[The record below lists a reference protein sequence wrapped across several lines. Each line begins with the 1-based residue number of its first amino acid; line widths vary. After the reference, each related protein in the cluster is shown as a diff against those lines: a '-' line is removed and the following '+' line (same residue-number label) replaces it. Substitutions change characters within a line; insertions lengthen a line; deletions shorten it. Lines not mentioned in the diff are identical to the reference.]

1 MRSRSTAVVLCLL
14 CLLASACAAD
24 APSPD
29 TAQTSDIPQD
39 SGPRVSG
46 AGSTRTAL
54 GMAAAGGAPLQS
66 PACPEALDPQSPD
79 TVTIAWSS
87 PDLTELA
94 AIGVE
99 TLVIDQPHLIV
110 EAYINEVN
118 SQGGIGGKCFRLAA
132 YSWKLSDPEGSFR
145 EICTDLAENQPV
157 VLLSLWTNLTT
168 LRCATFG
175 AKIPT
180 VGVHT
185 SLPGSLVE
193 AAGGALFLGDGSVEY
208 LLSTSLQVAARADV
222 LTSDDRIGLLG
233 NDGAIAAELVGGVG
247 SREVETAAAEM
258 EHLGL
263 QMVASA
269 EVPSEFGTAGVS
281 AAESSVR
288 LLEGGLTDAE
298 IEEGQRNFSRLAPG
312 RAEILRQMEQYFLS
326 TAEQFRDAGVTTVV
340 SSATSADVR
349 RLMRAAERLDWTP
362 RWITNDSQPAVLTLD
377 GAPRQQSIRLVHVSS
392 RRAAGDPVPDLDRGC
407 VSLRNTSTGAP
418 PFSHRTHTD
427 AWTLITDTCDLL
439 DVTFAAMT
447 RVAGPLTREA
457 LTDELGATR
466 YETGHGAR
474 ITFGPD
480 DRNGSD
486 RFRVLRADPDCVLD
500 HWGCL
505 RAAGDW

>member
-1 MRSRSTAVVLCLL
+1 MLGLL
-14 CLLASACAAD
+14 GLVASACTAD
-24 APSPD
+24 TLRPD
-29 TAQTSDIPQD
+29 TARSSDIPED
-39 SGPRVSG
+39 GGPQVSG
-46 AGSTRTAL
+46 VDSTRTAT
-54 GMAAAGGAPLQS
+54 GVAAAGGTLTPS
-66 PACPEALDPQSPD
+66 PACPEAPDPQSPD
-79 TVTIAWSS
+79 SVTVAWSS

-99 TLVIDQPHLIV
+99 TLVLDEPSLIV

-118 SQGGIGGKCFRLAA
+118 AQGGIGGKCLRLAA
-132 YSWKLSDPEGSFR
+132 YSWNLSDPDGSFR
-145 EICTDLAENQPV
+145 EICTDLVDNQPL
-157 VLLSLWTNLTT
+157 VLLSLWTNVTT

-180 VGVHT
+180 MGIHT
-185 SLPGSLVE
+185 SFPGSLIE
-193 AAGGALFLGDGSVEY
+193 AASGMATMAAGIIDPEEALFLGDGSVEF
-208 LLSTSLQVAARADV
+208 LLSTSLQVAARAGV
-222 LTSDDRIGLLG
+222 MTSDDRIGLLG
-233 NDGAIAAELVGGVG
+233 KGGAGAESQIATVQ
-247 SREVETAAAEM
+247 AEM
-258 EHLGL
+258 ERLGL

-269 EVPSEFGTAGVS
+269 SVPSEFGTAGVS

-298 IEEGQRNFSRLAPG
+298 IEEGQQNFSRLVPE
-312 RAEILRQMEQYFLS
+312 RAEVLRQIEQYFLS
-326 TAEQFRDAGVTTVV
+326 AAEQFRGAGVTTVV

-377 GAPRQQSIRLVHVSS
+377 GAPRQQSGNLVHVSA
-392 RRAAGDPVPDLDRGC
+392 RRAAGDPVPELDRGC

-447 RVAGPLTREA
+447 RVAGPLTRDA
-457 LTDELGATR
+457 LIDELGATR
-466 YETGHGAR
+466 YETGYGAR
-474 ITFGPD
+474 IAFGPD

-486 RFRVLRADPDCVLD
+486 RFRVLRADPDCVLN